1 MWELIVLGLVP
12 GTQFEITFALWLVA
26 VGATVIVLTGRIA
39 RRFQLIEKSLITATL
54 LVATRRFHPT
64 A

>member
-26 VGATVIVLTGRIA
+26 VSVATIVVTGRIA
-39 RRFQLIEKSLITATL
+39 RRLQLVEKSLITATL
-54 LVATRRFHPT
+54 LVTTRRFHPT